1 MAYYTIEWTTFGTAL
16 IEANSE
22 EEALKYL
29 EQEQPYD
36 EAWIIETTNN
46 KPSNMTMYF
55 PVSLDD

>member
-1 MAYYTIEWTTFGTAL
+1 MAYYTIEWTAFGTAL
-16 IEANSE
+16 IEADSE

-46 KPSNMTMYF
+46 KPSNMTGCY
-55 PVSLDD
+55 PISLED